1 MTDIEL
7 FRKIDRIHPYPAKYP
22 IDLAIEYISKYTSE
36 GDFVYDPFLGSGT
49 TLLASSVLRR
59 RGAGTDINYIAVLIS
74 QFKLLSLSDEEIER
88 LEAFIADFEHSY
100 KKEVYKIEPFYY
112 NSIEHWFCEDSII
125 VLSLIKSKI
134 ETLNT
139 KEQLFSKTVL
149 STIINSV
156 SNQESDTRYA
166 AIHKPQLTVEYA
178 ANTFIKKF
186 KTVLKLFVEFNKTSR
201 LNDENSAILLDSK
214 KCDSI
219 IPVNSVDLILT
230 SPPYVNTYDYYL
242 YHKHR
247 MNWLDFDVQ
256 YSMNAEIG
264 SRREFSS
271 LKKPESK
278 FNNDLLEIFQKCD
291 RVLKDNGKSVIVI
304 GDGKIAGKMY
314 DAKKNMIELALII
327 GWELIDYSYTKL
339 DNTSRAFQ
347 QSYRTK
353 GKKEHIL
360 TFRKKV
366 K

>member
-1 MTDIEL
+1 MIDIEL
-7 FRKIDRIHPYPAKYP
+7 LRKIDRIHPYPAKYP
-22 IDLAIEYISKYTSE
+22 IDLAIEYILKYTKA
-36 GDFVYDPFLGSGT
+36 GDVVYDPFVGSGT
-49 TLLASSVLRR
+49 TLLASSILKR
-59 RGAGTDINYIAVLIS
+59 RGFGTDINHIAILIS
-74 QFKLLSLSDEEIER
+74 QFKLLSLNSEEVKN
-88 LEAFIADFEHSY
+88 LEDFITDFEALY
-100 KKEVYKIEPFYY
+100 KQEVLKIKPFYY
-112 NSIEHWFCEDSII
+112 KSIEHWFCKDSIM

-134 ETLNT
+134 EKLNN

-166 AIHKPQLTVEYA
+166 AISKPQLTVEYV
-178 ANTFIKKF
+178 ANTFIKRF
-186 KTVLKLFVEFNKTSR
+186 KTILKLFIEFNKTNR
-201 LNDENSAILLDSK
+201 LNDKNSAILLDAK

-219 IPVNSVDLILT
+219 ISANSVDLILT

-247 MNWLDFDVQ
+247 MYWLDFDVQ

-291 RVLKDNGKSVIVI
+291 HVLKNNGKVVVVI
-304 GDGKIAGKMY
+304 GDGKVAGKMY
-314 DAKKNMIELALII
+314 DAKENMIELAFKI

-339 DNTSRAFQ
+339 DDTSRAFQ
-347 QSYRTK
+347 QLYRTK

-360 TFRKKV
+360 TFGKKAN
-366 K
+366 